1 MKKVGRLRARVA
13 DVQLSGVVLDGTLI
27 LLLFMFDDFRY
38 AVNRVFFFLSRNPC
52 YSVCEN
58 DGL

>member
-1 MKKVGRLRARVA
+1 MKAGRLRARVA

-27 LLLFMFDDFRY
+27 LLLFLFDDFRY
-38 AVNRVFFFLSRNPC
+38 AVNRDFFLSRNPC